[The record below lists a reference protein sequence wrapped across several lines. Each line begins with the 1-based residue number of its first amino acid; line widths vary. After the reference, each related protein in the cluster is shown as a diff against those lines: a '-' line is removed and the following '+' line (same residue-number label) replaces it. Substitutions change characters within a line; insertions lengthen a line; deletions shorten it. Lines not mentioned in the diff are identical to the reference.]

1 MDGIKDVIEKP
12 MKLSDDELL
21 KLNIEN
27 KIKEANDLK
36 NKNCKDTK
44 ELHKRIDKKLEVL
57 KRRRLDI
64 KKKKLDDKERNT
76 TNCIDGIKNVI
87 EKPMKLSDDEL
98 LKLNIENKIKEANN
112 LKNTN

>member
-1 MDGIKDVIEKP
+1 MKNCMDGIKDVIEKP

-57 KRRRLDI
+57 KSKRRRLDI
-64 KKKKLDDKERNT
+64 KKKN
-76 TNCIDGIKNVI
+76 
-87 EKPMKLSDDEL
+87 
-98 LKLNIENKIKEANN
+98 
-112 LKNTN
+112 